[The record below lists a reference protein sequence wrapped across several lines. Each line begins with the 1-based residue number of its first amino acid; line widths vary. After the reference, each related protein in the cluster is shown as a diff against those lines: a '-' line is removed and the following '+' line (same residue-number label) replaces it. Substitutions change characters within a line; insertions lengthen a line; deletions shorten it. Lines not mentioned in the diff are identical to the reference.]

1 MPLKILLISYNYA
14 PELTGI
20 GKYNTEFCSYLVEEG
35 NQVDVITGVPYYP
48 QWKIAKGYKNS
59 FYTQEN
65 IQGVNLT
72 RCPVYIP
79 SKPSGLKRM
88 LMDLSF
94 YGSTLLVV
102 LTKLFSLQRYDV
114 VFVPSPSFLM
124 GLHILLLRVF
134 WRKTKFVYH
143 IQDLQID
150 AALELGMIKQPWLKN
165 VLLKTEQLILERSS
179 MVSTISEGMRTKIL
193 AKSDQLQD
201 VYIMPNWV
209 DDQVIYSTDPNL
221 FIISELGI
229 PLDKKI
235 FFYSGSI
242 GEKQGLE
249 VLLPIAKALEAS
261 CPDLLFVISGSGPY
275 KEHLQAEV
283 AKNEITTILFIDLQP
298 THIFNHLLNYVHCHL
313 IIQKK
318 QAADLLLPSKL
329 TNILAVGGLSIITT
343 EQHTSL
349 FDIVQKNALSL
360 VVEPENTFALQA
372 SITEVYS
379 NLTSEHPTVMLQEI
393 KHNAKVYAAKHLNK
407 KGIIDA
413 FMKSVEIFQLNKPQQ
428 HYQNFPSPAST
439 SL

>member
-20 GKYNTEFCSYLVEEG
+20 GKYNMEFCSYLVEEG
-35 NQVDVITGVPYYP
+35 NRVDVITGFPYYP

-59 FYTQEN
+59 FYAQEN

-102 LTKLFSLQRYDV
+102 LMKLFSLQRYDV

-124 GLHILLLRVF
+124 GWHILLLRVF

-150 AALELGMIKQPWLKN
+150 AALELRIIKQPWLKN
-165 VLLKTEQLILERSS
+165 VLLKTEQLILERST

-283 AKNEITTILFIDLQP
+283 AKNQITTILFIDLQP
-298 THIFNHLLNYVHCHL
+298 THIFNHLLNCVHCHL

-329 TNILAVGGLSIITT
+329 TNILAVGGLSIITA
-343 EQHTSL
+343 ELGTSL
-349 FDIVQKNALSL
+349 FEIVQKNNLGL
-360 VVEPENTFALQA
+360 VIEPENEDFLLESIHQVYTSLAL
-372 SITEVYS
+372 
-379 NLTSEHPTVMLQEI
+379 NKDSEMILEI
-393 KHNAKVYAAKHLNK
+393 KNNAKAYATKHLNK
-407 KGIIDA
+407 KSIIDS
-413 FMKSVEIFQLNKPQQ
+413 FLRYVDEFQLK
-428 HYQNFPSPAST
+428 
-439 SL
+439 

>member
-1 MPLKILLISYNYA
+1 
-14 PELTGI
+14 
-20 GKYNTEFCSYLVEEG
+20 
-35 NQVDVITGVPYYP
+35 
-48 QWKIAKGYKNS
+48 
-59 FYTQEN
+59 
-65 IQGVNLT
+65 
-72 RCPVYIP
+72 
-79 SKPSGLKRM
+79 
-88 LMDLSF
+88 
-94 YGSTLLVV
+94 
-102 LTKLFSLQRYDV
+102 
-114 VFVPSPSFLM
+114 M

-165 VLLKTEQLILERSS
+165 LLLKTEHLILERSS

-209 DDQVIYSTDPNL
+209 DDQVICSADANL
-221 FIISELGI
+221 LIISELGI

-261 CPDLLFVISGSGPY
+261 CPDLLFVISGTGPY

-283 AKNEITTILFIDLQP
+283 AKNKITTILFIDLQP
-298 THIFNHLLNYVHCHL
+298 TQIFNHLLNYVHCHL

-329 TNILAVGGLSIITT
+329 TNILAVGGLSIITA
-343 EQHTSL
+343 ERNTSL
-349 FDIVQKNALSL
+349 FDIAQKNTLGL
-360 VVEPENTFALQA
+360 VIEPENAFSLQE
-372 SITEVYS
+372 SIVQVYS
-379 NLTSEHPTVMLQEI
+379 NLTPENASVMLQDI

-407 KGIIDA
+407 KAIIDA
-413 FMKSVEIFQLNKPQQ
+413 FLKSVETLTLN
-428 HYQNFPSPAST
+428 
-439 SL
+439 